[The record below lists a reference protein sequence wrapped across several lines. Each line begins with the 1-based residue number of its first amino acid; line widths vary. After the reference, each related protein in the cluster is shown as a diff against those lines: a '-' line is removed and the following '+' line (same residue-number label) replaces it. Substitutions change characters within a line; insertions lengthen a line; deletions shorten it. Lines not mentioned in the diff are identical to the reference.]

1 VSGRAELVEKQHPQ
15 LSCREQ
21 CRLLGLHRSRL
32 GYRRVAMP
40 QGDLAAMRAMDEVY
54 LKDPCI
60 GTRRLPTVLEKDY
73 GLKVNRKRL
82 QRLRRIMGLETI
94 WCRPR
99 TTIAHPAHKKYPYL
113 LRGLEISRPNQV
125 WCTDITYIPMAQGH
139 AYLCAVM
146 DWHSR
151 KVLGWAVS
159 NTMDVSLCLRA
170 LAMALKASGGVVPEI
185 FNTDQGCQ
193 FTSQE
198 WIGALT
204 ALGIQISMDG
214 KGRWLD
220 NVFVERLWRSLK
232 YEDIYLREYR
242 TVIELEEGL
251 RRWLE
256 RYNTWRPHQH
266 LGNRT
271 PSAVYHAVR
280 SIQAPAEL
288 AA

>member
-1 VSGRAELVEKQHPQ
+1 MA
-15 LSCREQ
+15 
-21 CRLLGLHRSRL
+21 
-32 GYRRVAMP
+32 
-40 QGDLAAMRAMDEVY
+40 QGDFATMRAMDEIY

-73 GLKVNRKRL
+73 GLNVNRKRL
-82 QRLRRIMGLETI
+82 QRLRRIMGLQTI

-99 TTIAHPAHKKYPYL
+99 TSIAHPAHKKHPYL
-113 LRGLEISRPNQV
+113 LRGLEISHPNQV
-125 WCTDITYIPMAQGH
+125 WCADITYIPMAHGS

-170 LAMALKASGGVVPEI
+170 FAMALKASGGVAPEI

-198 WIGALT
+198 WISALIG
-204 ALGIQISMDG
+204 LNIKISMDG

-220 NVFVERLWRSLK
+220 NVFIERLWRSLK

-266 LGNRT
+266 LENQT
-271 PSAVYHAVR
+271 PAAVY
-280 SIQAPAEL
+280 QAGCLTQTPTKL